1 MNLKQFIQLSGIALF
16 LTVTPAFVFASC
28 SDDNVVE
35 EPVTPPDDDDDD
47 KEEEEKPD
55 EALLKTCQT
64 ILERIKNANLPTNAS
79 NVEKDVAKWMEQLR
93 KDGSFPDINYTDRA
107 YSWIPGI
114 SPLRTFSSH
123 FVFSLSV
130 ERPRNVMFLPSN
142 SFSRSFM

>member
-47 KEEEEKPD
+47 KEEEKPD

-93 KDGSFPDINYTDRA
+93 EDGSFPDINYTDRA
-107 YSWIPGI
+107 YSWIPGNHLTRVKQMAQAYVLNE
-114 SPLRTFSSH
+114 SKYYGNEDLYQEGH
-123 FVFSLSV
+123 
-130 ERPRNVMFLPSN
+130 
-142 SFSRSFM
+142 